1 MILDIHIEQNMGT
14 NLLMMKINPLVLRYA
29 KLFIFL
35 NVVLVVLLFILQD
48 KYWVL
53 NAQLGFISSLIIT
66 MATFF
71 SYKRNVEK
79 RLDNIDVESNE
90 LKEDRDKIDQ
100 IDDPYDLYSEYE
112 EIKEEDLTPE
122 KIKEI
127 IKDEKSKVKTASVKN
142 AFLTSGSFVS
152 IYRIIGYGTLLVS
165 FFALNNNQ
173 IFLPI
178 PFLIGI
184 GVVPIGV
191 LVSRAIIK

>member
-1 MILDIHIEQNMGT
+1 
-14 NLLMMKINPLVLRYA
+14 MMKINPLVLRYA

-35 NVVLVVLLFILQD
+35 NIVLVVALFILKD

-66 MATFF
+66 LATFL

-79 RLDNIDVESNE
+79 RLENIDVNAGE

-100 IDDPYDLYSEYE
+100 IDDPFDLYSEYE

-127 IKDEKSKVKTASVKN
+127 IQEEKSKVKTASVKN
-142 AFLTSGSFVS
+142 ALKSSSSFVS
-152 IYRIIGYGTLLVS
+152 IYRIVGYGTLLLS

-178 PFLIGI
+178 AFLVGI
-184 GVVPIGV
+184 GLVPLGV
-191 LVSRAIIK
+191 LVSKAILK